1 MLSIHFDL
9 ERECAVLR
17 TSTFDEYIKCAC
29 GAPMLELEIDEIRYH
44 DSTKVSKTHQAYHII
59 SERITT
65 HKPKKEI

>member
-1 MLSIHFDL
+1 VLSIHFDL

-44 DSTKVSKTHQAYHII
+44 DSRTLVRLITYHII
-59 SERITT
+59 SERIIT